1 MGNIMSEA
9 RNIEKVNFSHCG
21 RDTNAAAHEFAR
33 NSFSSN
39 TSYNWVDESLSFF
52 VQTLLNDVTVV

>member
-1 MGNIMSEA
+1 MSQA
-9 RNIEKVNFSHCG
+9 GNIEKVKFSHCR

-39 TSYNWVDESLSFF
+39 TSCNWVDDESLSFL
-52 VQTLLNDVTVV
+52 VQTLLINITVV